1 MRKLAKSSKWDST
14 NKNGILSIMI
24 LNHTAET
31 SDCQL
36 DKLFRD
42 NCTYW
47 YARHQGL
54 NIHELEQSTAA
65 FPSLVSSK
73 KDLGDAKINKEV
85 IININNNAALDLT
98 FIQTNKLIFSI
109 FIIFYKNVKGCQR
122 LFLCILF

>member
-1 MRKLAKSSKWDST
+1 
-14 NKNGILSIMI
+14 MI

-85 IININNNAALDLT
+85 IININNNAARFNINLNQY
-98 FIQTNKLIFSI
+98 ISI
-109 FIIFYKNVKGCQR
+109 FYFYYCFIKMSMYVIF
-122 LFLCILF
+122 